1 MENRTIIVGGH
12 KLEMVFRDGI
22 APTTAYSLLLA
33 ENIPE
38 LSGQTVVDL
47 GTGSG
52 FLAIVAR
59 LQGAKTVYLL
69 DTYDKAIGL
78 AMENA
83 DRNGVREGLVHLPIG
98 SEMVPLPHGERVDLI
113 LSNPAQLPLP
123 EAEMENSP
131 FYAGPE
137 GRAMVEPLIREASE
151 KLLPSGRLLM
161 THNSLANLQKNFDLL
176 DSLGFA
182 TRIVAE
188 QEIAFRPFIDRKWLD
203 TLGGTAAGLYH
214 VRDGIAYERLCIVE
228 GLMGKR

>member
-1 MENRTIIVGGH
+1 MA
-12 KLEMVFRDGI
+12 FRDGI
-22 APTTAYSLLLA
+22 APATAYSQLLA
-33 ENIPE
+33 ENIP
-38 LSGQTVVDL
+38 LLTGQTVVDL

-59 LQGAKTVYLL
+59 LQGATKVYLL

-83 DRNGVREGLVHLPIG
+83 ERNGVREGLIHLPIG
-98 SEMVPLPHGERVDLI
+98 KDMVPLPPGERVDLI

-123 EAEMENSP
+123 QAEQENSP

-137 GRAMVEPLIREASE
+137 GRSMIDPLIREASE

-161 THNSLANLQKNFDLL
+161 TQNSLANLQKSLALL
-176 DSLGFA
+176 ASLGFDA
-182 TRIVAE
+182 RIVAE

-203 TLGGTAAGLYH
+203 TLGGSNAGLYH
-214 VRDGIAYERLCIVE
+214 VRDGVAYERLCIIE
-228 GLMGKR
+228 GLKGK